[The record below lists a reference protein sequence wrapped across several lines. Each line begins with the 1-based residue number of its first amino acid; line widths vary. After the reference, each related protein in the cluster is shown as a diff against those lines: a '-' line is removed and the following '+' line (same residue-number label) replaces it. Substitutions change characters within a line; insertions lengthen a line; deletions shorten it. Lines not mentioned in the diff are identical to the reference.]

1 MLRAVTT
8 PSPLASAERD
18 RRLLTAAGFV
28 RATNT
33 SVVGITLGVHLGRL
47 GLHGAP
53 LGAVISAGLGG
64 AALAAIGATLF
75 ADRVGK
81 RRFLLGL
88 TGLSV
93 LGTLLFAIS
102 RSPLSLAAAAFVG
115 MLNGMG
121 KDRGAALIVEQAAI
135 PSTTTDAG
143 RTRAIA
149 TYTMLQDLGHA
160 LGAVLAG
167 VPAWLA
173 ASTGALSQVDHD
185 ATFLACAAASALSLV
200 LYARVGRSIEMP
212 VAPARVR
219 ISPASRKILTRISA
233 LFAVDSLAG
242 GFLTTAM
249 MSYFFFER
257 FGVHEGTIGLL
268 FFGARLMNA
277 ASHLGAAF
285 LASRIGLVNTMVFTH
300 IPSSLLLM
308 TVAWAPNF
316 PVAAA
321 LFLLREGLVEMDVPT
336 RQSYVLAVVAPEERT
351 FASGI
356 TNLVRVSAWAVAP
369 AFAGALMTGDS
380 MHLPLV
386 VGGAMKIVYDVLLYR
401 AFRNLRP
408 PEELRV

>member
-1 MLRAVTT
+1 
-8 PSPLASAERD
+8 
-18 RRLLTAAGFV
+18 LTAAGFL
-28 RATNT
+28 RAVTT

-47 GLHGAP
+47 GLSGNQ
-53 LGAVISAGLGG
+53 LGAVISAGLLG
-64 AALAAIGATLF
+64 AALAAILATWF

-81 RRFLLGL
+81 RLFLLCVTALGL
-88 TGLSV
+88 I
-93 LGTLLFAIS
+93 GTLLFAAS
-102 RSPLSLAAAAFVG
+102 TSPLALTAAAFVG

-135 PSTTTDAG
+135 PGTTTNEG

-173 ASTGALSQVDHD
+173 ARTGGVSEIDHGT
-185 ATFLACAAASALSLV
+185 TFVACAAASAVALA
-200 LYARVGRSIEMP
+200 LYAVLGRSIE
-212 VAPARVR
+212 APLAKERVR
-219 ISPASRKILTRISA
+219 ISPQSKRILTRISA

-249 MSYFFFER
+249 LSYFFFER

-285 LASRIGLVNTMVFTH
+285 LAAHIGLVNTMVFTH
-300 IPSSLLLM
+300 IPSSVLLM
-308 TVAWAPNF
+308 TVAWAPSF
-316 PVAAA
+316 PIAAA

-351 FASGI
+351 FASGV

-386 VGGAMKIVYDVLLYR
+386 VGGAMKITYDVLLYR
-401 AFRNLRP
+401 AFKHVRP
-408 PEELRV
+408 PEEQ

>member
-1 MLRAVTT
+1 VPAGS
-8 PSPLASAERD
+8 SPRRD
-18 RRLLTAAGFV
+18 RRLLTAAGFL
-28 RATNT
+28 RAVTT

-47 GLHGAP
+47 GLSGNQ
-53 LGAVISAGLGG
+53 LGAVISAGLLG
-64 AALAAIGATLF
+64 AALAAILATWF

-81 RRFLLGL
+81 RLFLLCL
-88 TGLSV
+88 TALGV
-93 LGTLLFAIS
+93 IGTLLFAMS
-102 RSPLSLAAAAFVG
+102 TSPLALTAAAFVG

-135 PSTTTDAG
+135 PSTTTNEG

-149 TYTMLQDLGHA
+149 TYTMSQDLGHA

-173 ASTGALSQVDHD
+173 ARTGAVSEIDHGT
-185 ATFLACAAASALSLV
+185 TFLACAAASALSLA
-200 LYARVGRSIEMP
+200 LYAVLGRSIE
-212 VAPARVR
+212 APLSKARVR
-219 ISPASRKILTRISA
+219 LSPKSRRILTRISA
-233 LFAVDSLAG
+233 LFAIDSLAG

-249 MSYFFFER
+249 LSYFFFER

-277 ASHLGAAF
+277 VSHLGAAF
-285 LASRIGLVNTMVFTH
+285 LATHIGLVNTMVFTH
-300 IPSSLLLM
+300 IPSSVLLM
-308 TVAWAPNF
+308 TVAWAPSF
-316 PVAAA
+316 PIAAA

-351 FASGI
+351 FASGV

-386 VGGAMKIVYDVLLYR
+386 VGGAMKITYDVLLYR
-401 AFRNLRP
+401 AFKHVRP
-408 PEELRV
+408 PEEQ